1 MTTNAPTP
9 ATGGNGKWVILCF
22 LAFAV
27 GNGCQKTEAPD
38 PAKQLVGKNVTVQ
51 FRRDALGSAATI
63 PVSPFT
69 NNLNGADTSFTG
81 KVYRVDGNWL
91 VVDFRE
97 KRVWVPREVVLAI
110 EEMLPNQDKPK
121 QP

>member
-1 MTTNAPTP
+1 MTTDAS
-9 ATGGNGKWVILCF
+9 AGAKGGNSNWIIPCL
-22 LAFAV
+22 V
-27 GNGCQKTEAPD
+27 GIALGHGCQKPEAPD
-38 PAKQLVGKNVTVQ
+38 PAKQLVGKSVTVQ

-91 VVDFRE
+91 IVDFRE

-110 EEMLPNQDKPK
+110 EEMLPNQGKPK
-121 QP
+121 EP